1 MNTLKLVL
9 FVASSAAVF
18 LGGCAESE
26 QFKPVEQ
33 ICLSESARD
42 EAMRRAEE
50 VLGQMHFS
58 VAKSDADSGLIV
70 TRPLQGAQLFEIWRS
85 DSVGGFNTAEANL
98 HTIRRV
104 AEIRIREEDGQ
115 VCIRCDVNTQRLN
128 MPQRAEGSRS
138 QAFKLF
144 SEGDS
149 VLQKLKLQ
157 PEQRQ
162 GMVWVDL
169 GGDKML
175 STTILRRIEKKAARL
190 QKENKL

>member
-1 MNTLKLVL
+1 MNTLKLLL
-9 FVASSAAVF
+9 FVASSAGVL
-18 LGGCAESE
+18 LGGCADDH

-33 ICLSESARD
+33 VCLSDIAET
-42 EAMRRAEE
+42 EAMQAAEE

-58 VAKSDADSGLIV
+58 IAKSDADSSVII

-85 DSVGGFNTAEANL
+85 DSIGGFNTTEANL
-98 HTIRRV
+98 HTIRRS
-104 AEIRIREEDGQ
+104 AEVRIRKEGGQ

-162 GMVWVDL
+162 GMVWIDL
-169 GGDKML
+169 GGDKVL
-175 STTILRRIEKKAARL
+175 STAILRRIEKKAAKL
-190 QKENKL
+190 QKETKN

>member
-1 MNTLKLVL
+1 MNTLKLLL
-9 FVASSAAVF
+9 FVVSMAPVF

-33 ICLSESARD
+33 ICLSEVARD
-42 EAMRRAEE
+42 EAMRTAED

-58 VAKSDADSGLIV
+58 IAKSDADSGLIV

-98 HTIRRV
+98 HTIRRS

-149 VLQKLKLQ
+149 SIQKLRLG

-162 GMVWVDL
+162 GMLWVDL
-169 GGDKML
+169 GGDKVL
-175 STTILRRIEKKAARL
+175 STAILRRIEKKATKL

>member
-1 MNTLKLVL
+1 MNTLKLLL
-9 FVASSAAVF
+9 FVVSSAGVF
-18 LGGCAESE
+18 LGGCAESK

-33 ICLSESARD
+33 ICLSEVARD
-42 EAMRRAEE
+42 EAMRTAEE

-58 VAKSDADSGLIV
+58 IAKSDADSGLIV

-85 DSVGGFNTAEANL
+85 DSIGGFNTAEANL
-98 HTIRRV
+98 HTIRRS

-128 MPQRAEGSRS
+128 MPQKAEGSRS

-144 SEGDS
+144 SEGNS
-149 VLQKLKLQ
+149 MLQKLKLG

-162 GMVWVDL
+162 GMVWIDL
-169 GGDKML
+169 GGDEVL
-175 STTILRRIEKKAARL
+175 STAILRRIEKKAAKL

>member
-1 MNTLKLVL
+1 MNTLKLLL
-9 FVASSAAVF
+9 FVASSAPVL

-33 ICLSESARD
+33 ICLSEVARD
-42 EAMRRAEE
+42 EAMRTAEE
-50 VLGQMHFS
+50 VLGRMHFS
-58 VAKSDADSGLIV
+58 IAKSDADSGVIV

-98 HTIRRV
+98 HTIRRS
-104 AEIRIREEDGQ
+104 AEVKVSEEGGQ
-115 VCIRCDVNTQRLN
+115 VCIRCDVKTQRLN

-157 PEQRQ
+157 PEQKQ
-162 GMVWVDL
+162 GMVWIDL
-169 GGDKML
+169 GGDERL
-175 STTILRRIEKKAARL
+175 STAILRRIEKKAVKL

>member
-1 MNTLKLVL
+1 MNTLKLLL
-9 FVASSAAVF
+9 FVASSALVL

-33 ICLSESARD
+33 ICLSEVAKD
-42 EAMRRAEE
+42 EAMRTAEE

-58 VAKSDADSGLIV
+58 IAKSDADSGVII

-98 HTIRRV
+98 HSIRRS
-104 AEIRIREEDGQ
+104 AEVKINEEDGQ

-157 PEQRQ
+157 PEQKQ
-162 GMVWVDL
+162 GMVWIDL
-169 GGDKML
+169 GGDERL
-175 STTILRRIEKKAARL
+175 STAILRRIEKKATKL

>member
-1 MNTLKLVL
+1 MNTLKLLL
-9 FVASSAAVF
+9 FVASSAGVL

-33 ICLSESARD
+33 ICLSEVARD
-42 EAMRRAEE
+42 EAMQAAEE
-50 VLGQMHFS
+50 VLSQMHFS
-58 VAKSDADSGLIV
+58 IAKSDADSGVIV

-98 HTIRRV
+98 HTIRRS
-104 AEIRIREEDGQ
+104 AEIRINEEDGQ

-149 VLQKLKLQ
+149 SIQKLRLGQ
-157 PEQRQ
+157 EQRQ
-162 GMVWVDL
+162 GMLWVDL
-169 GGDKML
+169 GGDKVL
-175 STTILRRIEKKAARL
+175 STAILRRIEKKATKL

>member
-1 MNTLKLVL
+1 MNTLKLLL
-9 FVASSAAVF
+9 FVASSAGVL

-33 ICLSESARD
+33 ICLSEVARD
-42 EAMRRAEE
+42 EAMQAAEE
-50 VLGQMHFS
+50 VLSQMHFS
-58 VAKSDADSGLIV
+58 IAKSDADSGLIV

-98 HTIRRV
+98 HTIRRS

-115 VCIRCDVNTQRLN
+115 VCIRCDVKTQRLN

-149 VLQKLKLQ
+149 SIQKLRLGQ
-157 PEQRQ
+157 EQRQ
-162 GMVWVDL
+162 GMLWVDL
-169 GGDKML
+169 GGDKVL
-175 STTILRRIEKKAARL
+175 STAILRRIEKKATKL

>member
-1 MNTLKLVL
+1 MNTLKLLLFIISMAPVL
-9 FVASSAAVF
+9 

-33 ICLSESARD
+33 ICLSEVAKD
-42 EAMRRAEE
+42 EAMRTAEE

-58 VAKSDADSGLIV
+58 IAKSDADSGVII

-98 HTIRRV
+98 HSIRRS
-104 AEIRIREEDGQ
+104 AEVKINEEDGQ

-157 PEQRQ
+157 PEQKQ
-162 GMVWVDL
+162 GMVWIDL
-169 GGDKML
+169 GGDERL
-175 STTILRRIEKKAARL
+175 STAILRRIEKKATKL

>member
-1 MNTLKLVL
+1 MNTLKLLL
-9 FVASSAAVF
+9 FVASSAGVL

-33 ICLSESARD
+33 ICLSEVARD
-42 EAMRRAEE
+42 EVMQAAED

-58 VAKSDADSGLIV
+58 IAKSDADSGVIV

-98 HTIRRV
+98 HTIRRS

-115 VCIRCDVNTQRLN
+115 LCIRCDVNTQRLN
-128 MPQRAEGSRS
+128 MPQKAEGSRS

-144 SEGDS
+144 SEGDLLQRL
-149 VLQKLKLQ
+149 VLGQ
-157 PEQRQ
+157 EQRQ

-169 GGDKML
+169 GSDKVL
-175 STTILRRIEKKAARL
+175 STAILRRIEKKATGL
-190 QKENKL
+190 